1 MYRVAGRQKRRSR
14 VVVVCVVVLLCGTLG
29 CAAAYWL
36 LPKNQVRATT
46 PRSQKTQP
54 VRPYPVSASSNMLF
68 FGNVYFSRYINDWSM
83 ASPLKFAYPFSRL
96 NEFDRTKYDAWIAGL
111 ECPTVAGLQQSS
123 AAEDATLS
131 FNCNPQYLPEAAKW
145 FTAFTLANNHT
156 DNQGAAGFA
165 ETQKHLDENKI
176 QYFGHPDPRE
186 LADVCDVITVPAR
199 VVMNNQ
205 KTETASLPVAMC
217 GYHGFIRR
225 PPPEAIAVMQR
236 YSHIMPVIAMP
247 HAGKEYVA
255 APDQLKTELYRSMI
269 DSGADVV
276 IGDHPHWVQTTE
288 SYKGR
293 LIVYSMGNFIF
304 DQQLRP
310 EMTRSAGIQVL
321 LSVDGAEK
329 KVLTGWTE
337 LAKTCTTYH
346 DDCLIRAEQQ
356 KLTKLPYTM
365 KYGVVGTDD
374 YGKIVKPASPEVQAG
389 ILERLNWSQTMTQL
403 QPPYAAL

>member
-1 MYRVAGRQKRRSR
+1 MLRCCRVGGYILS
-14 VVVVCVVVLLCGTLG
+14 V
-29 CAAAYWL
+29 
-36 LPKNQVRATT
+36 T
-46 PRSQKTQP
+46 PVQM
-54 VRPYPVSASSNMLF
+54 V
-68 FGNVYFSRYINDWSM
+68 
-83 ASPLKFAYPFSRL
+83 
-96 NEFDRTKYDAWIAGL
+96 
-111 ECPTVAGLQQSS
+111 
-123 AAEDATLS
+123 
-131 FNCNPQYLPEAAKW
+131 
-145 FTAFTLANNHT
+145 
-156 DNQGAAGFA
+156 NQGFW
-165 ETQKHLDENKI
+165 NI
-176 QYFGHPDPRE
+176 SP
-186 LADVCDVITVPAR
+186 
-199 VVMNNQ
+199 
-205 KTETASLPVAMC
+205 TA
-217 GYHGFIRR
+217 YHGFIRR

-236 YSHIMPVIAMP
+236 YSRIMPVVAMP

-329 KVLTGWTE
+329 KLLTGWTE

>member
-1 MYRVAGRQKRRSR
+1 MYSVAGRRYGHSR
-14 VVVVCVVVLLCGTLG
+14 VILASVLLLCFGVAICTVAYTALSKKTAPV
-29 CAAAYWL
+29 AA
-36 LPKNQVRATT
+36 
-46 PRSQKTQP
+46 RSTQKVP
-54 VRPYPVSASSNMLF
+54 AAKPHAVSASSNMLF

-123 AAEDATLS
+123 AQEDATLS

-156 DNQGAAGFA
+156 DNQGAAGFT
-165 ETQKHLDENKI
+165 ETQRHLEENNI

-186 LADVCDVITVPAR
+186 LGDICDVITVPAT
-199 VVMNNQ
+199 VTLSTG
-205 KTETASLPVAMC
+205 KTKKASLPVALC
-217 GYHGFIRR
+217 GYHGFIRK
-225 PPPEAIAVMQR
+225 PLPESIAVMQR
-236 YSHIMPVIAMP
+236 YSQSMPVIAMP

-255 APDQLKTELYRSMI
+255 APDALKTELYRSMI

-288 SYKGR
+288 SYKGH

-310 EMTRSAGIQVL
+310 EMTRSAGINVL
-321 LSVDGAEK
+321 LSVDGVSDTALDK
-329 KVLTGWTE
+329 WTA
-337 LAKTCTTYH
+337 LAQTCSAYH
-346 DDCLIRAEQQ
+346 DDCLATAERQ
-356 KLTKLPYTM
+356 KLTKLPFTM
-365 KYGVVGTDD
+365 KFGVVGTDD
-374 YGKIVKPASPEVQAG
+374 YDKIVKPASPEVQAG
-389 ILERLNWSQTMTQL
+389 ILQRMNWPQTMTQL
-403 QPPYAAL
+403 QPPYSSL